1 MYVAMTKKGQ
11 INIGYKARR
20 IGFNDTEKLVGQAS
34 RYSTIAY
41 DAIVAYAAKA
51 AAVPESSIEMAMEA
65 LFDAMNYFVLNGHSV
80 QIPNLGTFSIGVR
93 AKSTGSEA
101 EFTSDFAKNLRG
113 INIRFLPDP
122 DLKAMIANTA
132 ISTDVEQE
140 GYVSDGVIAVKSMAF
155 GKGAQ
160 LIPLTAGRTYM
171 VPPVTRL
178 VMNGTRLSQTYLG
191 STPMRVVMLDGE
203 GAEHSSLLAGKL
215 LSLSYN
221 QLSVN
226 LKELLKSYPE
236 YVAIKS
242 FQLKDKD
249 GNVIVERAF
258 GNLQTLPYI
267 SAVIIDGAPV
277 PVGGTVKYEAGKE
290 VKIRLVGA
298 NFGDATVIKVGNT
311 VVEPSALNETE
322 MVILFTPSGSGNW
335 PVSVQAATGEPCV
348 YNLSFGAAGGTSIV
362 SVTANGD
369 ALNNGGSTTITAGN
383 NYSIAISGSG
393 LAELTAENFVVPAGS
408 QITLGSQSDT
418 LIQATISNAQPGDFK
433 VVVDEQAIFVAA
445 LVAVTPS
452 VSITGLKLTAEG
464 ATQPVSTT
472 IIADQETGAFEVFL
486 VGQNLDELQASD
498 MSGTH
503 LTSITYD
510 DEHAQV
516 SGALSQSGTSHLVIT
531 NDGTTIASITIQRS
545 SSEDDGDDGLDKD

>member
-1 MYVAMTKKGQ
+1 MTKKGQ

-34 RYSTIAY
+34 RYSTIEY

-101 EFTSDFAKNLRG
+101 EFTADFSKNLRG

-122 DLKAMIANTA
+122 ELKAMIANTA
-132 ISTDVEQE
+132 ILTDVEDE
-140 GYVSDGVIAVKSMAF
+140 GYESDGVIAVKSMAF

-160 LIPLTAGRTYM
+160 LLPLTAGRTYM

-191 STPMRVVMLDGE
+191 STPMRIVMLDAE
-203 GAEHSSLLAGKL
+203 GTEHASLLAGKL
-215 LSLSYN
+215 VSLSYN
-221 QLSVN
+221 QVSVN
-226 LKELLKSYPE
+226 LKEFAKTYDC
-236 YVAIKS
+236 VAIKS

-249 GNVIVERAF
+249 GNVVVERAF
-258 GNLQTLPYI
+258 GGLQTLPYI
-267 SAVIIDGAPV
+267 SAIVVDGEPV

-290 VKIRLVGA
+290 VKIRVIGA
-298 NFGDATVIKVGNT
+298 NLGDATTIKVGAT
-311 VVEPSALNETE
+311 EVEPSAISENE
-322 MVILFTPSGSGNW
+322 MVINFTPSGTGNW
-335 PVSVQAATGEPCV
+335 PVSVQAAMGDPCV

-369 ALNNGGSTTITAGN
+369 ALNNGGSTTITTGN
-383 NYSIAISGSG
+383 NYSIAIAGSG

-408 QITLGSQSDT
+408 SITLGSQSDT

-433 VVVDEQAIFVAA
+433 VVIDEQEIFVAA

-464 ATQPVSTT
+464 ATQAVSTT
-472 IIADQETGAFEVFL
+472 IIADQDTGAFEVFL

-498 MSGTH
+498 MSGQN

-510 DEHAQV
+510 DENFQV

-531 NDGTTIASITIQRS
+531 NDGTTIASITIQRGGGGGF
-545 SSEDDGDDGLDKD
+545 DNLDQD

>member
-1 MYVAMTKKGQ
+1 MTKKGQ
-11 INIGYKARR
+11 VKIGFKARR
-20 IGFNDTEKLVGQAS
+20 IGFNDTEKLVGQAH
-34 RYSTIAY
+34 RYTTISY

-51 AAVPESSIEMAMEA
+51 AAVPESSIDMSMEA
-65 LFDAMNYFVLNGHSV
+65 LFDGMNYFVLNGHSV
-80 QIPNLGTFSIGVR
+80 QIPNLGTFSLVVS
-93 AKSTGSEA
+93 AKSTSSEA
-101 EFTSDFAKNLRG
+101 EFTADFSKNLRS
-113 INIRFLPDP
+113 IKIRFLPDP
-122 DLKAMIANTA
+122 ELKAMIANTA
-132 ISTDVEQE
+132 ILTDVEDE
-140 GYVSDGVIAVKSMAF
+140 GYESDGVIAVKSMAF
-155 GKGAQ
+155 GKSAQ
-160 LIPLTAGRTYM
+160 LIPLNAGRTYL

-191 STPMRVVMLDGE
+191 ATPISVVMLDGE

-215 LSLSYN
+215 VNLSYN

-226 LKELLKSYPE
+226 LKEFAKTYD

-267 SAVIIDGAPV
+267 SAVIVDEVPV
-277 PVGGTVKYEAGKE
+277 PVGGTMKYEAGKE
-290 VKIRLVGA
+290 CKIQLFGA
-298 NFGDATVIKVGNT
+298 NFGDATVIKVGNS
-311 VVEPSALNETE
+311 VVVPKAISEKE
-322 MVILFTPSGSGNW
+322 MVFFFTPQGTGNW
-335 PVSVQAATGEPCV
+335 PVSVQAATGDPSV

-383 NYSIAISGSG
+383 NYSIAIAGTG

-418 LIQATISNAQPGDFK
+418 LIQATISNAQPGEFK
-433 VVVDEQAIFVAA
+433 VIVDEQAIFVAA

-464 ATQPVSTT
+464 ATQNLSTT
-472 IIADQETGAFEVFL
+472 VIADTDTGAFEVFL
-486 VGQNLDELQASD
+486 VGENLDELQASD
-498 MSGTH
+498 MSGQN
-503 LTSITYD
+503 LTSLTYD
-510 DEHAQV
+510 DENFQV
-516 SGALSQSGTSHLVIT
+516 SGALSQAGTSHLVIT
-531 NDGTTIASITIQRS
+531 NDGTTVASITIQRS
-545 SSEDDGDDGLDKD
+545 SSNSGDSSI

>member
-1 MYVAMTKKGQ
+1 MTKKGQ

-20 IGFNDTEKLVGQAS
+20 IGYNDTEKLVGQAN
-34 RYSTIAY
+34 RYSTIEY

-51 AAVPESSIEMAMEA
+51 AAVPESSIDMSMEA

-80 QIPNLGTFSIGVR
+80 QIPNLGTFSIGVS

-101 EFTSDFAKNLRG
+101 EFTADFSKNLRS
-113 INIRFLPDP
+113 IKIRFQPDP
-122 DLKAMIANTA
+122 ELKAMIASTS
-132 ISTDVEQE
+132 ILTDVEEE

-178 VMNGTRLSQTYLG
+178 VLNGTRLSQTYLG
-191 STPMRVVMLDGE
+191 ATPMRVVMLDAE
-203 GAEHSSLLAGKL
+203 GAEHASLLAGKL

-221 QLSVN
+221 QMSVN
-226 LKELLKSYPE
+226 LKDYVKTYDEF
-236 YVAIKS
+236 VAIKS

-267 SAVIIDGAPV
+267 SAVIVDGAPV
-277 PVGGTVKYEAGKE
+277 AVGGTVKYEAGKE
-290 VKIRLVGA
+290 VKIQLIGI
-298 NFGDATVIKVGNT
+298 NFGDASVIKVGNS
-311 VVEPSALNETE
+311 VVEPKAISEKE
-322 MVILFTPSGSGNW
+322 IVILFTPTGTGNW
-335 PVSVQAATGEPCV
+335 PVSVQAQTGDPCV
-348 YNLSFGAAGGTSIV
+348 YNMSFGAAGGTSII

-369 ALNNGGSTTITAGN
+369 SLNNGGSTTITAGN
-383 NYSIAISGSG
+383 NYSIAIAGTG
-393 LAELTAENFVVPAGS
+393 LADLTAENFVVPNGS

-418 LIQATISNAQPGDFK
+418 LIQATITNAQPGDFK
-433 VVVDEQAIFVAA
+433 VVVDEQEIFAAA

-464 ATQPVSTT
+464 ATQAVTTT
-472 IIADQETGAFEVFL
+472 IIADEETGAFELFL
-486 VGQNLDELQASD
+486 VGQNLDELAASD
-498 MSGTH
+498 MSGQN

-510 DEHAQV
+510 DENAQV
-516 SGALSQSGTSHLVIT
+516 SGAYTAIGTTHLVIT
-531 NDGTTIASITIQRS
+531 NDDTTVASITIQRGS
-545 SSEDDGDDGLDKD
+545 GGDGDDGFDKD

>member
-1 MYVAMTKKGQ
+1 MIKKGQ
-11 INIGYKARR
+11 LKIVYKARR
-20 IGFNDTEKLVGQAS
+20 IGYNDTEKLVGLAS
-34 RYSTIAY
+34 RYSTIDY
-41 DAIVAYAAKA
+41 DSVVGYAAKA
-51 AAVPESSIEMAMEA
+51 AAVPESSIDMSMEA
-65 LFDAMNYFVLNGHSV
+65 LFDAVDYFVLNGHSV
-80 QIPNLGTFSIGVR
+80 QIPNLGTFSIGVS

-101 EFTSDFAKNLRG
+101 EFTADFSKNLRSVK
-113 INIRFLPDP
+113 IRFQPDP
-122 DLKAMIANTA
+122 ELKAMIASTA
-132 ISTDVEQE
+132 ILTDVEDE
-140 GYVSDGVIAVKSMAF
+140 GYESDGVIAVKTMAF

-160 LIPLTAGRTYM
+160 LLPLTAGRTYL

-178 VMNGTRLSQTYLG
+178 VFNGTRLSQTYLG
-191 STPMRVVMLDGE
+191 ATPMRVVMLDGE
-203 GAEHSSLLAGKL
+203 GTEHASLLAGKL
-215 LSLSYN
+215 VSMAYN

-226 LKELLKSYPE
+226 LKEFAKTNG

-258 GNLQTLPYI
+258 GGLQTLPYI
-267 SAVIIDGAPV
+267 SAVVIDDAPV

-290 VKIRLVGA
+290 VKIELFGA
-298 NFGDATVIKVGNT
+298 NFGDATVIKVGNS
-311 VVEPSALNETE
+311 VVEPKAISEKE
-322 MVILFTPSGSGNW
+322 MVILFTPQGTGNW
-335 PVSVQAATGEPCV
+335 PVSVQAATGDPCV

-383 NYSIAISGSG
+383 NYSIAIAGSG

-433 VVVDEQAIFVAA
+433 VIVDEQAIFVAA

-464 ATQPVSTT
+464 ATQNLSTT
-472 IIADQETGAFEVFL
+472 VIADQTTGAFEVFL
-486 VGQNLDELQASD
+486 VGENLDELQASD
-498 MSGTH
+498 MSGQN

-510 DEHAQV
+510 DENFQV
-516 SGALSQSGTSHLVIT
+516 SGSLSQIGTSHLVIT
-531 NDGTTIASITIQRS
+531 NDGTTVASITIQRS
-545 SSEDDGDDGLDKD
+545 SDNSGDSSI

>member
-1 MYVAMTKKGQ
+1 MIKKGQ
-11 INIGYKARR
+11 FKIGYKARR
-20 IGFNDTEKLVGQAS
+20 IGYNDTEKLVGLAS
-34 RYSTIAY
+34 RYSTIDY
-41 DAIVAYAAKA
+41 NSVVGYAAKA
-51 AAVPESSIEMAMEA
+51 AAVPESSIDMSMEA
-65 LFDAMNYFVLNGHSV
+65 LFDGMNYFVLNGHSV
-80 QIPNLGTFSIGVR
+80 QIPNLGTFSLVVS

-101 EFTSDFAKNLRG
+101 EFTADFSKNLRS
-113 INIRFLPDP
+113 IKIRFLPDP
-122 DLKAMIANTA
+122 ELKAMIANTA
-132 ISTDVEQE
+132 IFTDVEDEDYE
-140 GYVSDGVIAVKSMAF
+140 GDGVIAVKSMAF

-160 LIPLTAGRTYM
+160 LIPLNAGRTYL

-191 STPMRVVMLDGE
+191 ATPISVVMLDGE

-215 LSLSYN
+215 VNLSYN

-226 LKELLKSYPE
+226 LKEFAKTYD

-258 GNLQTLPYI
+258 AGLQTLPYI
-267 SAVIIDGAPV
+267 SAVVIDDVPV

-290 VKIRLVGA
+290 CKIELFGA
-298 NFGDATVIKVGNT
+298 NFGDASVIKVGNS
-311 VVEPSALNETE
+311 VVVPKAISEKE
-322 MVILFTPSGSGNW
+322 MVILFTPQGTGNW
-335 PVSVQAATGEPCV
+335 PVSVQAATGDPCV

-383 NYSIAISGSG
+383 NYSIAIAGSG

-408 QITLGSQSDT
+408 SITLGSLSDT

-433 VVVDEQAIFVAA
+433 VVVDEQEIFVAA

-464 ATQPVSTT
+464 ATQNLTT
-472 IIADQETGAFEVFL
+472 TVIADTDTGAFEVFL
-486 VGQNLDELQASD
+486 VGENLDELQASD
-498 MSGTH
+498 MSGTN

-510 DEHAQV
+510 DENFQV

-531 NDGTTIASITIQRS
+531 NDGTTVASITIQRS
-545 SSEDDGDDGLDKD
+545 SGNSGDSSI

>member
-1 MYVAMTKKGQ
+1 MTKKGQ

-101 EFTSDFAKNLRG
+101 EFTADFSKNLRG

-132 ISTDVEQE
+132 ISTDVDDE
-140 GYVSDGVIAVKSMAF
+140 GYQSEGVIAVKAMAF
-155 GKGAQ
+155 GKGSQ

-178 VMNGTRLSQTYLG
+178 VMNGTRLSQDYLG
-191 STPMRVVMLDGE
+191 ATPIRVVMLDGE
-203 GAEHSSLLAGKL
+203 GAEHASLLAGKL
-215 LSLSYN
+215 VSQSYN

-226 LKELLKSYPE
+226 LKELVKAYPE

-258 GNLQTLPYI
+258 GGLQTLPYI
-267 SAVIIDGAPV
+267 SAVMVDGAPV

-290 VKIRLVGA
+290 VKIRLIGA
-298 NFGDATVIKVGNT
+298 NFGDATLIKVGNT
-311 VVEPSALNETE
+311 AVEPSAISATE
-322 MVILFTPSGSGNW
+322 MVISFTPSGTGNW
-335 PVSVQAATGEPCV
+335 PVSVQAASGDPCV

-383 NYSIAISGSG
+383 NYSIAIAGTG
-393 LAELTAENFVVPAGS
+393 LGELTAGNFVVPAGS

-433 VVVDEQAIFVAA
+433 VIVDEQAIFVAA

-464 ATQPVSTT
+464 ATQSLSTT
-472 IIADQETGAFEVFL
+472 VIADQDTGAFEVFL

-498 MSGTH
+498 MSGQN

-510 DEHAQV
+510 DEHFQV

-531 NDGTTIASITIQRS
+531 NDATTVASITIRRGS
-545 SSEDDGDDGLDKD
+545 SGDDGEGLDTN